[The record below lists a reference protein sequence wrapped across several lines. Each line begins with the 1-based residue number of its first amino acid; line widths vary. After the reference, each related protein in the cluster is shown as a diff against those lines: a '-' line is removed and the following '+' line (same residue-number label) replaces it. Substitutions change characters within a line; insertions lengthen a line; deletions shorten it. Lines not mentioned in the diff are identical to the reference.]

1 MNILHETDLT
11 ILRVYPPTDGR
22 PSGVIE
28 RLEKTAT
35 GKWLATQTI
44 LSKEE
49 WQALRD
55 FFEA

>member
-1 MNILHETDLT
+1 MKVLCETDQT

-22 PSGVIE
+22 LSGVIE
-28 RLEKTAT
+28 RLEKTAS

-44 LSKEE
+44 LSKDE

-55 FFEA
+55 FFEE